1 MGVPLDD
8 DVAGQGEWILE
19 IETLVLRSSLSI
31 CGETEAFASI
41 WVKPNSLAL
50 ATNPAMWLNLPLAHM
65 VERETS
71 NNLLSLAPAELKI
84 LLLALSPRCLKLVS
98 LPRE

>member
-1 MGVPLDD
+1 M
-8 DVAGQGEWILE
+8 LE
-19 IETLVLRSSLSI
+19 TGTVVLRSSLSI
-31 CGETEAFASI
+31 RGEIEVFASM

-50 ATNPAMWLNLPLAHM
+50 AANPDMWLNLSLAHM

-71 NNLLSLAPAELKI
+71 NNLLPLARGKLKVS
-84 LLLALSPRCLKLVS
+84 LLALNLRCLELVF

>member
-1 MGVPLDD
+1 M
-8 DVAGQGEWILE
+8 LE
-19 IETLVLRSSLSI
+19 TGTVVLRSSLSI
-31 CGETEAFASI
+31 RGEIEVFASM

-50 ATNPAMWLNLPLAHM
+50 AANPAMWLNLPLAHM

-71 NNLLSLAPAELKI
+71 RNLLPLARGKLKVS
-84 LLLALSPRCLKLVS
+84 LLALNLRCLKLVF

>member
-1 MGVPLDD
+1 M
-8 DVAGQGEWILE
+8 LE
-19 IETLVLRSSLSI
+19 TGTVVLRSSLSI
-31 CGETEAFASI
+31 RGEIEVFASM

-50 ATNPAMWLNLPLAHM
+50 AANPDMWLNLSLAHM

-71 NNLLSLAPAELKI
+71 RNLLPLARGKLKVSLWS
-84 LLLALSPRCLKLVS
+84 LSLCCLKLIF

>member
-1 MGVPLDD
+1 M
-8 DVAGQGEWILE
+8 LE
-19 IETLVLRSSLSI
+19 TGTVVLRSSLSI
-31 CGETEAFASI
+31 RGAIEVFASM

-50 ATNPAMWLNLPLAHM
+50 AANPDMWLNLSLAHM

-71 NNLLSLAPAELKI
+71 RNLLPLARGKLKA
-84 LLLALSPRCLKLVS
+84 LLWALSLRCLKLVF